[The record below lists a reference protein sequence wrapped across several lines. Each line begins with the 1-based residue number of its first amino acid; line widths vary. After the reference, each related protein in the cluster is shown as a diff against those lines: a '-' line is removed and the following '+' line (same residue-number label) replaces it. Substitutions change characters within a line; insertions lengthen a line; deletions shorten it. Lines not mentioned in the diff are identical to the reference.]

1 MIGRTRACQPRG
13 APAEPKNAP
22 RHVSGFAHGAN
33 EADEPND
40 PTRAPPA
47 GIGLSRRGAGAVSSP
62 PTDGRL
68 HTGVGHDM
76 AVDPRDNRRVAGPLL
91 TSKYRM
97 PTQRPDAVRRRRLA
111 KQVDAD
117 TVRRPLTVL
126 SAPAGFGKTTLL
138 TEWLAETATGCS
150 AVAWLS
156 LDRRDNDP
164 VLFWTYVVTAVRA
177 AVPTVGD
184 GALQLLTSSST
195 SIDAAIAALLND
207 LEGYDGDLVLAL
219 DDYHVIESREVHAAM
234 SFVLEHQPPQLQ
246 LILAT
251 RIDPPLPLAQLRARG
266 QLDEV
271 RAADLRFTAEE
282 AALYLNGSMGLGL
295 SIADVAA
302 LEGRTEGWIAA
313 LQLAALSLRDRED
326 ASAFIA
332 GFAGDDHYVVDYLA
346 EEVLA
351 RQSDEV
357 KAFLL
362 ETSILE
368 SLTGPL
374 CDAVTGRE
382 AGKATLV
389 ALDRANLFLVPLDDK
404 RLWYRYHHLF
414 ADVLHA
420 RLIDERP
427 DEVADLHLRA
437 SAWFKAHDDTAQA
450 ISHALAGG
458 DTGRAADLMELA
470 MPTMRRERREAD
482 LARWVRA
489 LPDVV
494 VQSRPVLAVAFVGA
508 LAQALK
514 FDTIPERL
522 DYVEDLVRSPDGG
535 WPEQPP
541 PHVIVVDHDNYRSLP
556 AHISMYRA
564 AVALT
569 QADLDGTIRHAKQ
582 SLALAPPQ
590 DPLARSAAGA
600 LAGLASWSSGDLA
613 GAHAAYTESVAGLTS
628 AGFLTD
634 VLGCTVTLGD
644 IRRTQGQL
652 TAAIRTYQQ
661 ALDLTE
667 VSPGSAPLRGTAD
680 MHVGLAGVLLERN
693 DIIGAV
699 GHLDTNQQLERSTV
713 CRRTHTAGESSW
725 HGCVLPKATSTPHST
740 CLTKQKASTSVT
752 SHPTCSRSPRCA
764 RGCRSGAT
772 S

>member
-1 MIGRTRACQPRG
+1 MSVLGT
-13 APAEPKNAP
+13 KL
-22 RHVSGFAHGAN
+22 H
-33 EADEPND
+33 
-40 PTRAPPA
+40 PP
-47 GIGLSRRGAGAVSSP
+47 SP
-62 PTDGRL
+62 
-68 HTGVGHDM
+68 
-76 AVDPRDNRRVAGPLL
+76 
-91 TSKYRM
+91 
-97 PTQRPDAVRRRRLA
+97 RRRLVQRA
-111 KQVDAD
+111 RITDQLRAGAIEGA
-117 TVRRPLTVL
+117 RLVL
-126 SAPAGFGKTTLL
+126 VAAPAGFGKTTLL
-138 TEWLAETATGCS
+138 AQWLAAADRS
-150 AVAWLS
+150 QRRVAWLALDPGDADLRLFLTHLVAAIQTVEPEVGVDALS
-156 LDRRDNDP
+156 LLEGGGPTPPDAVLVSLINDLD
-164 VLFWTYVVTAVRA
+164 VLAG
-177 AVPTVGD
+177 PTV
-184 GALQLLTSSST
+184 
-195 SIDAAIAALLND
+195 
-207 LEGYDGDLVLAL
+207 VAL
-219 DDYHVIESREVHAAM
+219 DDYHAIDTAAVHEAVTFLLENLPPRVTLAM
-234 SFVLEHQPPQLQ
+234 S
-246 LILAT
+246 T
-251 RIDPPLPLAQLRARG
+251 RADPPLPLSRLRARG
-266 QLDEV
+266 ELVEV
-271 RAADLRFTAEE
+271 RAADLRFTTEE
-282 AALYLNGSMGLGL
+282 AEVFLNEVMGLHL
-295 SIADVAA
+295 EPALVAA
-302 LEGRTEGWIAA
+302 LEARTEGWAA
-313 LQLAALSLRDRED
+313 GLQLAALSARTHAGAADGSGD
-326 ASAFIA
+326 VA
-332 GFAGDDHYVVDYLA
+332 GFVQAFSGSHRFVLDYLV
-346 EEVLA
+346 EEVLS
-351 RQSDEV
+351 RQPDEV
-357 KAFLL
+357 RAFLL
-362 ETSILE
+362 DTSVLDE
-368 SLTGPL
+368 LTGGL
-374 CDAVTGRE
+374 CDALTGRSDGQLMLE
-382 AGKATLV
+382 TLE
-389 ALDRANLFLVPLDDK
+389 RENLFLVPLDDE
-404 RLWYRYHHLF
+404 RRWYRYHHLF